1 MYIDY
6 GTIDTIPLESI
17 RFLLKEFAEL
27 PRMIMRGRLALV
39 TPKDNEVHWT
49 RELDKDAT
57 ETFFDFVYSKKLN
70 ATLYAY
76 EEDEGIYHLVLHDA
90 AISENHRML
99 SINQKLALTNQ
110 CKLLTRKIEE
120 WPHVDEVYP
129 TFEMLENNLFPTYA
143 QLLESENPESYLSGE
158 KTAPYYKDEYKR
170 QKCQKRKVYGYY
182 GDAWNES
189 FIKEENKVKSGSFF
203 DCPPTYVSSQM
214 VTNPIIYFPLDQKKT
229 FAVVINNSYIFQD
242 DCTSTKRPTK
252 SLSAS
257 SILNRLTQPQTPKRQ
272 SASEYLYPAA
282 ISNAI
287 NRCKN
292 LSESECKKTYREYLG
307 VQHWF
312 DGVLI
317 EDPIPAKQSKAIPF
331 LKKLDEMKKV

>member
-214 VTNPIIYFPLDQKKT
+214 VTNPIIYFPLDQKKN
-229 FAVVINNSYIFQD
+229 I
-242 DCTSTKRPTK
+242 CCGHK
-252 SLSAS
+252 
-257 SILNRLTQPQTPKRQ
+257 
-272 SASEYLYPAA
+272 
-282 ISNAI
+282 
-287 NRCKN
+287 
-292 LSESECKKTYREYLG
+292 
-307 VQHWF
+307 
-312 DGVLI
+312 
-317 EDPIPAKQSKAIPF
+317 
-331 LKKLDEMKKV
+331 